1 MPIKYIIFITQKL
14 GVSDQN
20 GLQIRILHRKIHR
33 IKEKT
38 SFFYMTLKLKNSEN
52 FKQIENLK
60 TYFEEHSKLSFTY
73 EIESCKELSF
83 LDTIIRNRN
92 KEQLR
97 SAIHSKPT
105 NIGECLITI
114 AYVRTNTRLDSSKF
128 FTQSI

>member
-1 MPIKYIIFITQKL
+1 
-14 GVSDQN
+14 
-20 GLQIRILHRKIHR
+20 
-33 IKEKT
+33 
-38 SFFYMTLKLKNSEN
+38 MTLKLKNSEN

-60 TYFEEHSKLSFTY
+60 TCFEEHSKLSFTY
-73 EIESCKELSF
+73 EIETCKELSF

-92 KEQLR
+92 KDQLR
-97 SAIHSKPT
+97 SAIHRKPT